1 MTFPTTIGWTDVAG
15 AVSAFLTGGVLLILA
30 ASMGLRFVP
39 KIVRALGSL
48 VGGRR

>member
-15 AVSAFLTGGVLLILA
+15 GISAFLTGGVLLILA
-30 ASMGLRFVP
+30 ASVALRFVRP
-39 KIVRALGSL
+39 LARAIFSL